1 LIDSYD
7 EVAIGNP
14 PTPQLV
20 YGFGTTLGFKG
31 FDISAFFQGAGTMS
45 FMLGGVGFYP
55 FSEGGLR
62 GNVHV
67 SALNRW
73 TPENPSQDVVFPRLS
88 FGTNSNNFRSSS
100 WWLRDATYLRL
111 KTVEIGYTI
120 PKKLTQKLKVNTLR
134 FYVAGLNL
142 LTWSGFD
149 YWDPEL
155 GNGRGAVYPIQKISM
170 LGLTS
175 ICSL

>member
-1 LIDSYD
+1 
-7 EVAIGNP
+7 
-14 PTPQLV
+14 
-20 YGFGTTLGFKG
+20 
-31 FDISAFFQGAGTMS
+31 MS

-120 PKKLTQKLKVNTLR
+120 PKNSLKN
-134 FYVAGLNL
+134 
-142 LTWSGFD
+142 
-149 YWDPEL
+149 
-155 GNGRGAVYPIQKISM
+155 
-170 LGLTS
+170 
-175 ICSL
+175 